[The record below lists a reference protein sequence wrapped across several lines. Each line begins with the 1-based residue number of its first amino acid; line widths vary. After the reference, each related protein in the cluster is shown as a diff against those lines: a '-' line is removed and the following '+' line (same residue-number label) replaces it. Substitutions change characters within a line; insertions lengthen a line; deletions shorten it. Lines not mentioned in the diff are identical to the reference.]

1 MKSLLIS
8 GVGIILGALVAG
20 TIGQSLVRIL
30 GSFMG
35 ASKIQ
40 LGASLLAAY
49 VILPFV
55 LMLTVAITTLVS
67 TVSMKK
73 FSITERI
80 IEQGEIED
88 CIYWKRRD

>member
-1 MKSLLIS
+1 M
-8 GVGIILGALVAG
+8 GIILGALVAG

-40 LGASLLAAY
+40 LVASLVAAY

-55 LMLTVAITTLVS
+55 LMLIVAITILVS

-80 IEQGEIED
+80 VEQGEIED